1 LVVTPIGGFGLIVL
15 EDFLDKNLIRMIE
28 RRNSG
33 NFYVK
38 VASRVFL
45 NPTRTVAN
53 VLRFKTPWYRD
64 SGLR

>member
-1 LVVTPIGGFGLIVL
+1 LIVL